1 MTQTI
6 GFIGAG
12 PIGTTLAKLALAAGL
27 EVVVSNSRGPETLA
41 DVVADLGE
49 GARAATA
56 ADTAK
61 VSDLVVIAIP
71 LNVYDKL
78 SARDLAGKIVVDTM
92 NYYPQ
97 RDGHIAQ
104 LDRNELT
111 SSELVQRHLPDST
124 VIKALNILDY
134 FRLGKN
140 ARPKGDPERSALPVA
155 GDDEAAKSKVIAFM
169 DAIGYDAVDVGP
181 LSESWRQAPGMPIY
195 VFPYLAMRPEGL
207 TSREEERRWFLD
219 TPSATVTAE
228 EAKKLLAQAER
239 GVAGGIFIPGYV
251 YPPPAP

>member
-27 EVVVSNSRGPETLA
+27 EMVVSNSRGPETLA

-71 LNVYDKL
+71 LNAYHKL
-78 SARDLAGKIVVDTM
+78 SAQDLAEKIIVDTM

-97 RDGHIAQ
+97 RDGHIAE

-111 SSELVQRHLPDST
+111 SSELVQRHLPNST
-124 VIKALNILDY
+124 VIKAQNNLDY

-155 GDDEAAKSKVIAFM
+155 GDDEVAKSKVIAFM
-169 DAIGYDAVDVGP
+169 DAIGSTRSTSDRCRRVGA
-181 LSESWRQAPGMPIY
+181 RAPACPST
-195 VFPYLAMRPEGL
+195 
-207 TSREEERRWFLD
+207 TSP
-219 TPSATVTAE
+219 TSPSAP
-228 EAKKLLAQAER
+228 K
-239 GVAGGIFIPGYV
+239 G
-251 YPPPAP
+251 